1 MNFLRLSGRLGFAL
15 SSLILAGI
23 LRAPANA
30 AIDLNNDGIPDIWAM
45 VYEAGALAPA
55 ADSDGDGQS
64 NANEAIAGTN
74 PLGADSTVRIKSV
87 LVDASG
93 VHLTARTERGKKYQ
107 VQSTATLDPSDWQ
120 PAGSAEVAQYDETTF
135 SVAGP
140 NPTEKYYRLLVQDA
154 DTDEDGVADW
164 EEIRVGFDPN
174 NSHSGGLAGPD
185 DLTAI
190 TQALQSPNVITAIAT
205 DASAAEPAAGVPA
218 LDGGSFLIVRSGN
231 LNAITVTY
239 AMSGGASS
247 AIDYAPLAG
256 TVQFPLGARSAIVSL
271 TPLED
276 IIVESPEVAIL
287 TVQPGPGYVVG
298 TPASAGVLIHDNVTA
313 NGTGLNARFWNEVAS
328 GANQISDTNPAKF
341 AGNPVVSRVD
351 GTIDFD
357 WDSSSTQGVG
367 SPAVGVNA
375 DYFSSRWTGEVLPQ
389 YSQVYTF
396 SFEVNR
402 AGRVWVNG
410 TLLINN
416 WPPNTVSSNTYTG
429 TIELEAGVRYPIVV
443 EQYDTTGASEA
454 HLRWQSL
461 NQPLQIIPKARL
473 FPNTPPQILSASDV
487 LLIQNSPPFT
497 YQIVASGN
505 PTGYSAINLPPGWT
519 INSTTGVISGTPAEA
534 GRWESVVTAVNAFG
548 SGSAPLTIQVLA
560 TGNAIARDVWTGL
573 PGTAVASIPLA
584 SPPTSSAPITLLEVP
599 QSAPDVDDFG
609 VRIRGY
615 FTAPLTGVYKFWL
628 TASDAAELYISDD
641 DEPINAFKRA
651 EVTGAT
657 GFRDWTNANAGK
669 SPLLALVA
677 GRRYY
682 VEVRH
687 KAGVGA
693 DHVSV
698 GWLKPGEGGV
708 DPAGASSP
716 SEVVPGYTL
725 SPYLPPAPLN
735 GESTLYTTTMSAQPG
750 AVTSGYGSGSLQL
763 SADESQAILR
773 YTYANLSTPVSA
785 AHIHSDAHGGAIIFD
800 IDDATPNA
808 DGSYTWEIMG
818 AGALS
823 AADVVQVIKTGQAYI
838 NVHTVN
844 YPAGEI
850 RGNFRLQAASQT
862 FTPPA
867 DPPAWTNDSN
877 DANAAARFLI
887 QTTFGVQ
894 GADADADGIPDAIE
908 QVQSLGYEGWINDQF
923 TKAPTSHY
931 AYVFTNRVQ
940 TDPGGATYPGRL
952 AFNAWW
958 RNSVTAPDQL
968 RQRVAFALSE
978 IMVVSENGVLTDRAD
993 TLSDY
998 YDTLLAHAL
1007 GTDLVPGI
1015 PPAQQV
1021 RGNFRDLLEA
1031 VTLHPAMGRY
1041 LDMLKNDKP
1050 DKTTGRIPN
1059 ENYAREVLQ
1068 LFSIGLN
1075 RMHPDGSLM
1084 LSSKGELIPTY
1095 DQNAIIG
1102 FAHAFTG
1109 WDYFYTGGY
1118 RTSFGAGSNWIEPM
1132 REVPVRHFT
1141 GQKRL
1146 LNNVVIPGLPVLN
1159 GQPLDPYASHNSTIY
1174 NNATYQALAAQELDA
1189 THDAIFNHPNCGPF
1203 ISRQLI
1209 QRLVTSTPSR
1219 GYIYRVAQKFN
1230 DNGAG
1235 VRGDM
1240 KAVIKAI
1247 LLDYEARS
1255 PQLLAQQGYGKQ
1267 REPIVRVAGVA
1278 RGLPAPN
1285 PVNGTY
1291 AQGQGSAPLNLITVT
1306 TAAPHLYAN
1315 GQSAYLDFSGGNP
1328 SDPDD
1333 AAYAVTLGT
1342 TTQFTLRPL
1351 TTETAS
1357 YAQSGNLITLTTN
1370 GVEFTAGES
1379 VYLDFVSGAP
1389 SSPPDGFYNVAS
1401 VTSDELQFT
1410 VRPASSV
1417 TGAYSQTAAVITV
1430 TTPAPH
1436 TFAAGSSVYIDFT
1449 SGTPSSVPDG
1459 VFNVVTVAPDNL
1471 SFTIDAPDSVN
1482 RTGNCVATPA
1492 ADSVNRTGGASS
1504 AFATKAA
1511 YAVARTGSVAVN
1523 YSDWSMDSTDTD
1535 LNQTPLNSPTV
1546 FNFFEPDY
1554 QFPGIL
1560 ANAGLITPEFQLTSD
1575 TSVIRQANFLWNGL
1589 FSDSLGQSGLSSFK
1603 SGGRDI
1609 FVDLRPWMGTNPA
1622 NGLPWAHNNNLAAL
1636 IDRLNTLFMAG
1647 QLPAGAKTIIR
1658 NYVQTLAYTTPTTN
1672 QLRDRIRAVVH
1683 LIVTSP
1689 DFTIQK

>member
-1 MNFLRLSGRLGFAL
+1 
-15 SSLILAGI
+15 
-23 LRAPANA
+23 
-30 AIDLNNDGIPDIWAM
+30 
-45 VYEAGALAPA
+45 
-55 ADSDGDGQS
+55 
-64 NANEAIAGTN
+64 
-74 PLGADSTVRIKSV
+74 
-87 LVDASG
+87 
-93 VHLTARTERGKKYQ
+93 
-107 VQSTATLDPSDWQ
+107 
-120 PAGSAEVAQYDETTF
+120 
-135 SVAGP
+135 
-140 NPTEKYYRLLVQDA
+140 
-154 DTDEDGVADW
+154 
-164 EEIRVGFDPN
+164 
-174 NSHSGGLAGPD
+174 
-185 DLTAI
+185 
-190 TQALQSPNVITAIAT
+190 
-205 DASAAEPAAGVPA
+205 
-218 LDGGSFLIVRSGN
+218 
-231 LNAITVTY
+231 
-239 AMSGGASS
+239 
-247 AIDYAPLAG
+247 
-256 TVQFPLGARSAIVSL
+256 
-271 TPLED
+271 
-276 IIVESPEVAIL
+276 
-287 TVQPGPGYVVG
+287 
-298 TPASAGVLIHDNVTA
+298 
-313 NGTGLNARFWNEVAS
+313 
-328 GANQISDTNPAKF
+328 
-341 AGNPVVSRVD
+341 
-351 GTIDFD
+351 
-357 WDSSSTQGVG
+357 
-367 SPAVGVNA
+367 
-375 DYFSSRWTGEVLPQ
+375 
-389 YSQVYTF
+389 
-396 SFEVNR
+396 
-402 AGRVWVNG
+402 VWVNG
-410 TLLINN
+410 QLLINN
-416 WPPNTVSSNTYTG
+416 WPPNAVSSNTYTG

-443 EQYDTTGASEA
+443 EQYDTTGTSEA

-461 NQPLQIIPKARL
+461 NQPLQIIPRARL
-473 FPNTPPQILSASDV
+473 FPNTPPQILGASDV

-505 PTGYSAINLPPGWT
+505 PTSYAAINLPPNWN
-519 INSTTGVISGTPAEA
+519 INPTTGVISGTPTQA
-534 GRWESVVTAVNAFG
+534 GTWDAVITATNAFG
-548 SGSAPLTIQVLA
+548 SGSAALTIKVLA
-560 TGNAIARDVWTGL
+560 TGGAIARDVWTGV
-573 PGTAVASIPLA
+573 PGTSVASIPL
-584 SPPTSSAPITLLEVP
+584 SLPPTSSAPITPLDVP
-599 QSAPDVDDFG
+599 QSSPDADDFG
-609 VRIRGY
+609 ARIRGY
-615 FTAPLTGVYKFWL
+615 ITAPLTGVYKFWL

-641 DEPINAFKRA
+641 DEPVNAFKRA
-651 EVTGAT
+651 QVTAGT
-657 GFRDWTNANAGK
+657 GYREWANPNAGK
-669 SPLLALVA
+669 SVLLALAA
-677 GRRYY
+677 GQRYY

-687 KAGVGA
+687 KAGIGA

-698 GWLKPGEGGV
+698 GWIKPGEGGV
-708 DPAGASSP
+708 DPANAAAP
-716 SEVVPGYTL
+716 SEIVPGYTL
-725 SPYLPPAPLN
+725 SPYLPPAPL
-735 GESTLYTTTMSAQPG
+735 GGASTLYTTSMSAQTG

-773 YTYANLSTPVSA
+773 YSYANLSTPVSG

-818 AGALS
+818 VGALS

-838 NVHTVN
+838 NVHTAN

-862 FTPPA
+862 FTPPS

-877 DANAAARFLI
+877 DPNAAARFLI
-887 QTTFGVQ
+887 QSTFGVQ
-894 GADADADGIPDAIE
+894 GSDADTDGVPDSIE

-931 AYVFTNRVQ
+931 GYVFTNRVQ
-940 TDPGGATYPGRL
+940 TDPNGPTYPGRL

-958 RNSVTAPDQL
+958 RNSVTASDQL

-978 IMVVSENGVLTDRAD
+978 ILDVSENGALTDRSD

-998 YDTLLAHAL
+998 YDTLLAHSL

-1041 LDMLKNDKP
+1041 LDMLRNDKP
-1050 DKTTGRIPN
+1050 DKNTGRIPN
-1059 ENYAREVLQ
+1059 ENYAREILQ

-1084 LSSKGELIPTY
+1084 LNSIGELIPTY

-1109 WDYFYTGGY
+1109 WDYFYTGAY

-1146 LNNVVIPGLPVLN
+1146 LNNVVLPGLPTLA
-1159 GQPLDPYASHNSTIY
+1159 GQPLDPYATHGSTTY
-1174 NNATYQALAAQELDA
+1174 SNPTYQALAAQELDA
-1189 THDAIFNHPNCGPF
+1189 THDAIFNHPNCAPF
-1203 ISRQLI
+1203 ICRQLI

-1219 GYIYRVAQKFN
+1219 GYIYRVVQKFN

-1285 PVNGTY
+1285 PVYGTY
-1291 AQGQGSAPLNLITVT
+1291 AQGQSGAPLNLITVT
-1306 TAAPHLYAN
+1306 TTAPHLYAS
-1315 GQSAYLDFSGGNP
+1315 GQSAYLDFSGGTP

-1333 AAYAVTLGT
+1333 AAYAVTLGSS
-1342 TTQFTLRPL
+1342 TQFTVRPL

-1357 YAQSGNLITLTTN
+1357 YAQTGNLITFTTN
-1370 GVEFTAGES
+1370 GVTFTANS
-1379 VYLDFVSGAP
+1379 TVYIDFVAGAP
-1389 SSPPDGFYNVAS
+1389 SMPPDGLYTVAS

-1410 VRPASSV
+1410 VRPASSIS
-1417 TGAYSQTAAVITV
+1417 GSYSQTGTQVTV
-1430 TTPAPH
+1430 TTTGH
-1436 TFAAGSSVYIDFT
+1436 TFAPGSSVFIDFT
-1449 SGTPSSVPDG
+1449 TGTPTSATDGPYTVATVTPDNLQ
-1459 VFNVVTVAPDNL
+1459 FTVTVA
-1471 SFTIDAPDSVN
+1471 DSAT

-1492 ADSVNRTGGASS
+1492 ADSVDRTGGASS
-1504 AFATKAA
+1504 AFATKPA
-1511 YAVARTGSVAVN
+1511 YAVARTGTVAVN

-1560 ANAGLITPEFQLTSD
+1560 AQAGLITPEFQLTSD
-1575 TSVIRQANFLWNGL
+1575 TSVIRQANFIWNGL

-1603 SGGRDI
+1603 TGGRDI
-1609 FVDLRPWMGTNPA
+1609 FVDLRPWMGINTA
-1622 NGLPWAHNNNLAAL
+1622 NGLPWAHNNNLSAL
-1636 IDRLNTLFMAG
+1636 IDRLNTLFLAG

-1658 NYVQTLAYTTPTTN
+1658 NYAQTLPYTTPSTT
-1672 QLRDRIRAVVH
+1672 QLRDRIRAVIH
-1683 LIVTSP
+1683 LIVTAP

>member
-1 MNFLRLSGRLGFAL
+1 MNLLRLARRLGFASL
-15 SSLILAGI
+15 SLLIAGFVS
-23 LRAPANA
+23 ANARA
-30 AIDLNNDGIPDIWAM
+30 AIDLNHDGVPDIWAM
-45 VYEAGALAPA
+45 VYDAGTLAPS

-74 PLGADSTVRIKSV
+74 PLSPDSALRIRSIV
-87 LVDASG
+87 VDANG
-93 VHLTARTERGKKYQ
+93 VQLIARTERGKKYQ
-107 VQSTATLDPSDWQ
+107 LQSTPALDPPNWQ
-120 PAGSAEVAQYDETTF
+120 PAGAAEVAQYDETTF
-135 SVAGP
+135 FAAGP
-140 NPTEKYYRLLVQDA
+140 NPSEQYYRLLVQDA
-154 DTDEDGVADW
+154 DTDDDGVPDW
-164 EEIRVGFDPN
+164 DEIRLGFDPN
-174 NSHSGGLAGPD
+174 NSHSGGLGGPD

-190 TQALQSPNVITAIAT
+190 TQGLQSPNMITVMASDATAI
-205 DASAAEPAAGVPA
+205 EPAAGVPA
-218 LDGGSFLIVRSGN
+218 LDGGSFLITRSGN
-231 LNAITVTY
+231 FNAITVTF

-247 AIDYAPLAG
+247 AADYAPLSG
-256 TVQFPLGARSAIVSL
+256 TVQFPFGARSAIVSL

-276 IIVESPEVAIL
+276 IIVESPEAAVL
-287 TVQPGPGYVVG
+287 TIQPGPGYTVG
-298 TPASAGVLIHDNVTA
+298 APASAVVLIQDNVTT
-313 NGTGLNARFWNEVAS
+313 NGTGLNARFWNEIAS

-341 AGNPVVSRVD
+341 AGNPAVTRVD
-351 GTIDFD
+351 ATIDFV

-367 SPAVGVNA
+367 SPAVGVNT
-375 DYFSSRWTGEVLPQ
+375 DYFSSRWSGEVLPQ
-389 YSQVYTF
+389 YSQIYTF
-396 SFEVNR
+396 SFQVNR

-416 WPPNTVSSNTYTG
+416 WPPNAVSSNTYTG

-443 EQYDTTGASEA
+443 EQYDTTGTSEA

-461 NQPLQIIPKARL
+461 NQPLQVIPTNRL
-473 FPNTPPQILSASDV
+473 FANTPPQILSATEV

-497 YQIVASGN
+497 YQIVASGS
-505 PTGYSAINLPPGWT
+505 PTSYSALNLPPGWT
-519 INSTTGVISGTPAEA
+519 INNATGLISGTPTDA
-534 GRWESVVTAVNAFG
+534 GTWESVVTAVNAFG

-560 TGNAIARDVWTGL
+560 TGSAIARDVWAGVS
-573 PGTAVASIPLA
+573 GTAVSSIPLTT
-584 SPPTSSAPITLLEVP
+584 PPTSSAPITTLEVP
-599 QSAPDVDDFG
+599 QSAPDADDFG
-609 VRIRGY
+609 ARIRGY
-615 FTAPLTGVYKFWL
+615 VTAPLTGVYKFWL
-628 TASDAAELYISDD
+628 TASDAAELYISND
-641 DEPINAFKRA
+641 DEPVNVFKRA
-651 EVTGAT
+651 EVINAT
-657 GFRDWTNANAGK
+657 GFRDWANPNAGK
-669 SPLLALVA
+669 SSLLALVA

-698 GWLKPGEGGV
+698 GWIKPGEGGI
-708 DPAGASSP
+708 DPDGATAP
-716 SEVVPGYTL
+716 TEVVPGYTL
-725 SPYLPPAPLN
+725 TPYVPPAPLN
-735 GESTLYTTTMSAQPG
+735 GESTLYTTTMSPQGG
-750 AVTSGYGSGSLQL
+750 AISSGYGAGSLQL

-773 YTYANLSTPVSA
+773 FSYANLSTPVTA

-800 IDDATPNA
+800 IDDATPTA
-808 DGSYTWEIMG
+808 DGSYIWEIMG

-823 AADVVQVIKTGQAYI
+823 AADVIQVIKSGQAYI
-838 NVHTVN
+838 NVHTTN

-850 RGNFRLQAASQT
+850 RGNFRFQAASQT

-877 DANAAARFLI
+877 DSNAAARFLI
-887 QTTFGVQ
+887 QGTFGVQ
-894 GADADADGIPDAIE
+894 GTDADADGVPDAIE

-923 TKAPTSHY
+923 TRTPTSHY

-940 TDPGGATYPGRL
+940 TDPGGPTYPGRL

-958 RNSVTAPDQL
+958 HNSVLAPDQL

-978 IMVVSENGVLTDRAD
+978 ILVVSENGVLTDRAD
-993 TLSDY
+993 TLSDF
-998 YDTLLAHAL
+998 YDTLLAHTL

-1050 DKTTGRIPN
+1050 SKTTGRIPN

-1084 LSSKGELIPTY
+1084 LNSKGELIPTY

-1109 WDYFYTGGY
+1109 WDYFYTGAY
-1118 RTSFGAGSNWIEPM
+1118 RTSFGASSNWIEPM

-1146 LNNVVIPGLPVLN
+1146 LNNVVLPGLPTLA
-1159 GQPLDPYASHNSTIY
+1159 GQPLDPYATHGATIY
-1174 NNATYQALAAQELDA
+1174 NNPTYQALAGQELTA

-1203 ISRQLI
+1203 ICRQLI

-1219 GYIYRVAQKFN
+1219 GYIYRVVQKFN

-1278 RGLPAPN
+1278 RGLPAPS

-1291 AQGQGSAPLNLITVT
+1291 AQGQAGTALNLINVT
-1306 TAAPHLYAN
+1306 TAAPHLYGN
-1315 GQSAYLDFSGGNP
+1315 GQSAYLDFSGGAP
-1328 SDPDD
+1328 SDPED

-1342 TTQFTLRPL
+1342 ATQFTVRAL

-1357 YAQSGNLITLTTN
+1357 YTQTGNLITLVTN
-1370 GVEFTAGES
+1370 GVTFTAGDS
-1379 VYLDFVSGAP
+1379 VYLDFVAGSP
-1389 SSPPDGFYNVAS
+1389 NSPPDGFYNVAS

-1417 TGAYSQTAAVITV
+1417 AASYSQTGTVLTV
-1430 TTPAPH
+1430 TTPGPH
-1436 TFAAGSSVYIDFT
+1436 TFTPGSSVYLDFT
-1449 SGTPSSVPDG
+1449 SGTPTSALDG
-1459 VFNVVTVAPDNL
+1459 AFNVVTVSPDNL
-1471 SFTIDAPDSVN
+1471 TFTVDAPDSVN

-1511 YAVARTGSVAVN
+1511 YAVARTGNVAVN

-1560 ANAGLITPEFQLTSD
+1560 ANAGLVTPEFQITSD
-1575 TSVIRQANFLWNGL
+1575 TSVIRQANFIWNGL

-1609 FVDLRPWMGTNPA
+1609 FVDLRRWMGTNPA
-1622 NGLPWAHNNNLAAL
+1622 NGLPWAHNNNLSAL

-1647 QLPAGAKTIIR
+1647 QLPAGAKTIIQ
-1658 NYVQTLAYTTPTTN
+1658 NYAQTLPYTTPSTN